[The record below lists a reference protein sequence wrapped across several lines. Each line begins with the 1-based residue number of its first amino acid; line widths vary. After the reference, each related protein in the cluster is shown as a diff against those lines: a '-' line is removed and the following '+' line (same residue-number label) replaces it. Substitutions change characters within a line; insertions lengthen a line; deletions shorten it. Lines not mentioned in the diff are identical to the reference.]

1 MLHDKHIL
9 IAECQQRA
17 WSQPRFKIKDNTHH
31 TMRSCGE
38 YVFYVVLCC
47 FMFLD
52 DDNY

>member
-17 WSQPRFKIKDNTHH
+17 WSQPGFKIKDNTHH
-31 TMRSCGE
+31 TMRSCGGD
-38 YVFYVVLCC
+38 VFYVVLCC

-52 DDNY
+52 ADNS